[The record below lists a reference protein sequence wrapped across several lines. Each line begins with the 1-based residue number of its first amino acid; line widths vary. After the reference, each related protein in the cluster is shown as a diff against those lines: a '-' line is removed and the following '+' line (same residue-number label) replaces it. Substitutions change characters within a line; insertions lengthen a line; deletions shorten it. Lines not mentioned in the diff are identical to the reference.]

1 MGHKWVKVSEALSAE
16 ELRKL
21 ARREKNGRVSS
32 RIFALANVL
41 EGMSREAAARHAG
54 MTRQTLC
61 DWVHRY
67 NHEGVAGLKDR
78 AKGRPQRILTP
89 EQEAQFK
96 EIVAKGPELP
106 LVRWRCADL
115 KAVIKER
122 FGVECHE
129 RSVGKLLRRL
139 DFVRVSV
146 RPRHPESDPEAQEDF
161 KKTLPPR
168 WPKSCPNKPAES
180 RWSYGFKTKH
190 GSGKRA
196 R

>member
-1 MGHKWVKVSEALSAE
+1 MGHKWVKVSDALSAE

-41 EGMSREAAARHAG
+41 EGMSRDAAARHAG

-78 AKGRPQRILTP
+78 AKGRPQRLLTP

-115 KAVIKER
+115 EAVIKNLIR
-122 FGVECHE
+122 I
-129 RSVGKLLRRL
+129 SLRHRI
-139 DFVRVSV
+139 FAVFREPHRIVH
-146 RPRHPESDPEAQEDF
+146 RC
-161 KKTLPPR
+161 T
-168 WPKSCPNKPAES
+168 
-180 RWSYGFKTKH
+180 
-190 GSGKRA
+190 
-196 R
+196 